1 MDSRLARLVRAVLA
15 VAALAAW
22 TAPAASA
29 VPAAGITGA
38 FSLVTFDT
46 STPFDVRIRP
56 ISGFQVLGEKAVGLD
71 ARPATGELFMITV
84 PTGVFINAEVRTY
97 RVDPLTATAT
107 LVGSVP
113 ANTVPNAGDWATGM
127 DFNPRIDRIRMVSAN
142 NENYRI
148 NPNNAALSGDD
159 VDLTFTAPAVG
170 PVTAVAYD
178 RNVAPGTPGTP
189 PPTTPTTLYGIDTG
203 PDRLV
208 IIGGIDGSA
217 PLGPNGGAVTDVG
230 ALGGPATNGS
240 DAGFDIAPDGTAYA
254 SLRNGSLSHLYTV
267 NLTTGAAT
275 PIGTLATELRSL
287 TILAPDNCP
296 LVGGDDQAD
305 LDGDGLGDACDPDI
319 DGDGLTNAAESAR
332 GTDPRKADT
341 DGDGVGDAA
350 DACPS
355 VAGDVAGHGCDGLK
369 PAIILTRTPRR
380 MTRKRF
386 FSGVVTRIAVSEA
399 AKLDVV
405 LLGRARSARIARAG
419 DVVLAER
426 HLGRSA
432 RTRSVKLKP
441 KRALASRSARFSVRL
456 RVTASDAAGNRF
468 SKTRTIR
475 VRG

>member
-1 MDSRLARLVRAVLA
+1 MDSRLARLVRALLA
-15 VAALAAW
+15 VAALTAW
-22 TAPAASA
+22 TAPSASA

-38 FSLVTFDT
+38 ISLVTFDT

-71 ARPATGELFMITV
+71 TRPATGELFMITV
-84 PTGVFINAEVRTY
+84 PTGVSANAEVRTY

-107 LVGSVP
+107 FVGSVP
-113 ANTVPNAGDWATGM
+113 SNTVPNAGDWATGM
-127 DFNPRIDRIRMVSAN
+127 DFNPRVDRIRVVSAN
-142 NENYRI
+142 TENYRI
-148 NPNNAALSGDD
+148 NPNNAALAGDD
-159 VDLTFTAPAVG
+159 VDLTYTAPAVG

-178 RNVAPGTPGTP
+178 RNVAPGPPGT

-203 PDRLV
+203 SDRLV
-208 IIGGIDGSA
+208 TIGGIDGA
-217 PLGPNGGAVTDVG
+217 TPGGPNGGKVADVG
-230 ALGGPATNGS
+230 PLGGPVTNGS

-254 SLRNGSLSHLYTV
+254 SLRNGSINTLFTV
-267 NLTTGAAT
+267 NLGTGNAT
-275 PIGTLATELRSL
+275 PLGGLGTELRSL

-296 LVGGDDQAD
+296 LVSGDDQAD
-305 LDGDGLGDACDPDI
+305 LDGDGVGDACDPDI
-319 DGDGLTNAAESAR
+319 DGDGLTNAAESAH

-341 DGDGVGDAA
+341 DSDGVGDAG
-350 DACPS
+350 DACPN
-355 VAGDVAGHGCDGLK
+355 VAGDAAGHGCDGLK

-386 FSGVVTRIAVSEA
+386 FAGVVTRIAVSEA

-426 HLGRSA
+426 HLRRSA
-432 RTRSVKLKP
+432 RTRSVKLRP
-441 KRALASRSARFSVRL
+441 KRALASRSARFSARL
-456 RVTASDAAGNRF
+456 RVTATDAAGNRF